1 MTTLLARLRVH
12 PGKEADFERTVR
24 PLWAA
29 THQLEPACRRYEYW
43 RGQEPGV
50 YYCLL
55 SFDDFVGFMTHQTS
69 PHHEAPD
76 FPALLAE
83 INLEYLDPVGG
94 ASDLAPTN
102 PQPMPEGTS
111 ELMQTY
117 ARNHAF
123 ALPDWWN
130 RMRG

>member
-55 SFDDFVGFMTHQTS
+55 SFDDFVGFMTGCGANPCIT
-69 PHHEAPD
+69 PRRRGF
-76 FPALLAE
+76 FPA
-83 INLEYLDPVGG
+83 
-94 ASDLAPTN
+94 AP
-102 PQPMPEGTS
+102 S
-111 ELMQTY
+111 ELIEC
-117 ARNHAF
+117 
-123 ALPDWWN
+123 PDSW
-130 RMRG
+130 